1 VKRWAVLLALLAACS
16 TTPVGTVGEE
26 IPAFDLVR
34 FQESLTTSG
43 RPTVV
48 NVWASWC
55 IPCRSETPLLVE
67 AHHAFS
73 DRINFVGVDVQD
85 DQKSAAAFLAEFDV
99 PYPNLFD
106 PQATVRTALGG
117 RGVPITYFI
126 GSDGGIV
133 ATHIGV
139 IDEQQLA
146 LQLDE
151 LLVGG

>member
-1 VKRWAVLLALLAACS
+1 MKRWSLAFLILAACS
-16 TTPVGTVGEE
+16 AAPAVSPGAQ
-26 IPAFDLVR
+26 IPTFDLAR
-34 FQESLTTSG
+34 FQESLTVSG

-73 DRINFVGVDVQD
+73 DRIDFVGVDVQD
-85 DQKSAAAFLAEFDV
+85 DQKSATAFLAEFDV

-106 PQATVRTALGG
+106 PEATIRTALGG

-126 GSDGGIV
+126 ASDGTIV
-133 ATHIGV
+133 DTHIGV

-151 LLVGG
+151 LLVRG

>member
-1 VKRWAVLLALLAACS
+1 MKRWSLVLLILASCS
-16 TTPVGTVGEE
+16 AAPAGTQGDQ
-26 IPAFDLVR
+26 IPPFDLAT
-34 FQESLTTSG
+34 FQDSLTSSG

-67 AHHAFS
+67 AHHVFS
-73 DRINFVGVDVQD
+73 DRIDFIGVDVQD

-99 PYPNLFD
+99 PYPNFFD
-106 PQATVRTALGG
+106 PQAEIRTALGG

-126 GSDGGIV
+126 AADGSIV
-133 ATHIGV
+133 DTHIGV

-151 LLVGG
+151 LLVRG